1 MDESG
6 GRGQPRS
13 GNDESAEPH
22 EGLPPR
28 ATDPAPADEQPTDE
42 HGPASARPTRGPE
55 PAVPTAPAA
64 TPGNDSAPPRPTAAD
79 AAPDPRTADPAPAGA
94 GDKAP
99 EAGPDAAP
107 PRAAAE
113 TPRPTPAPAE
123 GEGDGSPE
131 AGPNPDRAS
140 AASPYTAPARAEGD
154 GDDAPEAGTH
164 GDGPHAAPA
173 RAGGGGGGS
182 PETGTHPDRA
192 HVDGPRAVA
201 GDTRVASASSAPG
214 QGAGGGSPETGTHP
228 DRAHVDGPRAVAG
241 DTGVASASSAPGQGA
256 GGGSPEADAHPD
268 RACADG
274 PRAAAGD
281 AGVAPAP
288 SAPGQGDGGGSPEA
302 GTHPDR
308 AYAGDQHAAP
318 AAGRPE
324 ADRHAAPAAGRPAAD
339 PLRKAPD
346 HAPDAGDAQRREQP
360 AAPGPVPGHPNHRP
374 ETPAHGDRPLAH
386 SADGKG
392 PAPQRPE
399 PRGGLLMGR
408 PFGVPVYVAP
418 SWFLVAALITWVFGG
433 QLERVLPELGAARYL
448 VSLFFAVAFYAS
460 VLVHEL
466 AHTVAALRF
475 KLPVRRIQLQFFGG
489 VSEIEKEAETPG
501 REFVLAFVGPL
512 LSLVLA
518 GAFYAAAQTVEPG
531 TVPGVLLAGL
541 MISNL
546 IVAAFNLLPGLPL
559 DGGRMLRAVVWKITG
574 KPMTGTVAAAWVG
587 RALAVSVLIG
597 LPLLTQS
604 GALGTDAADNVGMD
618 TVLDALLAAILAAI
632 IWTGAGNSLRMARLR
647 EHLPELR
654 ARALTRR
661 AVPVETDTPL
671 SEALRR
677 ANAAGARALVVV
689 DADGQPLSLV
699 REAAIVGVPEH
710 RRPWVAVSGLAQD
723 LTDGMRV
730 SAELSGEELLDAL
743 RATPA
748 TEYLVVEETG
758 EIYGVL
764 SAADVERAF
773 VKAMARPS

>member
-6 GRGQPRS
+6 GSGQPRP
-13 GNDESAEPH
+13 GTDEADRHQP
-22 EGLPPR
+22 GRTTPTTNPARPDPPR
-28 ATDPAPADEQPTDE
+28 PTDPAAHPGAESPLPDRVPADVPAPEPDPARGARGEQPDGVPGERGNDEQPTGNPDG
-42 HGPASARPTRGPE
+42 HGRSEQPDGALGPHVGSERPSE
-55 PAVPTAPAA
+55 PGDAER
-64 TPGNDSAPPRPTAAD
+64 PGGGRE
-79 AAPDPRTADPAPAGA
+79 GL
-94 GDKAP
+94 GDG
-99 EAGPDAAP
+99 ER
-107 PRAAAE
+107 PRAS
-113 TPRPTPAPAE
+113 RE
-123 GEGDGSPE
+123 GFGDGE
-131 AGPNPDRAS
+131 
-140 AASPYTAPARAEGD
+140 
-154 GDDAPEAGTH
+154 
-164 GDGPHAAPA
+164 
-173 RAGGGGGGS
+173 RAGGGRGDGLGGGERPS
-182 PETGTHPDRA
+182 GRA
-192 HVDGPRAVA
+192 DDEP
-201 GDTRVASASSAPG
+201 
-214 QGAGGGSPETGTHP
+214 
-228 DRAHVDGPRAVAG
+228 
-241 DTGVASASSAPGQGA
+241 
-256 GGGSPEADAHPD
+256 
-268 RACADG
+268 
-274 PRAAAGD
+274 
-281 AGVAPAP
+281 P
-288 SAPGQGDGGGSPEA
+288 S
-302 GTHPDR
+302 
-308 AYAGDQHAAP
+308 GDQ
-318 AAGRPE
+318 RP
-324 ADRHAAPAAGRPAAD
+324 
-339 PLRKAPD
+339 
-346 HAPDAGDAQRREQP
+346 
-360 AAPGPVPGHPNHRP
+360 
-374 ETPAHGDRPLAH
+374 PAHLQQQAPTSHPSHRTLAH
-386 SADGKG
+386 STPDKG
-392 PAPQRPE
+392 TTPQRPPE

-466 AHTVAALRF
+466 AHTVAALRY

-518 GAFYAAAQTVEPG
+518 GLFYLAMQPVEPG

-546 IVAAFNLLPGLPL
+546 IVAVFNLLPGLPL

-574 KPMTGTVAAAWVG
+574 KPMSGTVAAAWVG

-604 GALGTDAADNVGMD
+604 GALGRDATDNVGMD
-618 TVLDALLAAILAAI
+618 TVMDALLAAILAAI
-632 IWTGAGNSLRMARLR
+632 IWTGAGNSLRVARLR

-654 ARALTRR
+654 ARTLTRR
-661 AVPVETDTPL
+661 AVPVQSDTPL

-689 DADGQPLSLV
+689 DAEGNPLSLV

-710 RRPWVAVSGLAQD
+710 RRPWVAVSGLAQE

-730 SAELSGEELLDAL
+730 SAELAGEDLLEVL

-758 EIYGVL
+758 AIYGVL

>member
-6 GRGQPRS
+6 GSGQPQS
-13 GNDESAEPH
+13 GTDRSAEPH
-22 EGLPPR
+22 TGPTAR
-28 ATDPAPADEQPTDE
+28 TTDPHDNGTRAAATNAEHPTDADP
-42 HGPASARPTRGPE
+42 GRSSTTPPAPE
-55 PAVPTAPAA
+55 PEHSTEAPHKPATGDNAA
-64 TPGNDSAPPRPTAAD
+64 PGTPLDDAAD
-79 AAPDPRTADPAPAGA
+79 TPAPGSDTGA
-94 GDKAP
+94 GDP
-99 EAGPDAAP
+99 
-107 PRAAAE
+107 
-113 TPRPTPAPAE
+113 
-123 GEGDGSPE
+123 
-131 AGPNPDRAS
+131 
-140 AASPYTAPARAEGD
+140 
-154 GDDAPEAGTH
+154 
-164 GDGPHAAPA
+164 
-173 RAGGGGGGS
+173 
-182 PETGTHPDRA
+182 
-192 HVDGPRAVA
+192 
-201 GDTRVASASSAPG
+201 
-214 QGAGGGSPETGTHP
+214 
-228 DRAHVDGPRAVAG
+228 
-241 DTGVASASSAPGQGA
+241 
-256 GGGSPEADAHPD
+256 
-268 RACADG
+268 
-274 PRAAAGD
+274 
-281 AGVAPAP
+281 
-288 SAPGQGDGGGSPEA
+288 
-302 GTHPDR
+302 
-308 AYAGDQHAAP
+308 
-318 AAGRPE
+318 
-324 ADRHAAPAAGRPAAD
+324 
-339 PLRKAPD
+339 
-346 HAPDAGDAQRREQP
+346 EQP
-360 AAPGPVPGHPNHRP
+360 AQAPAP
-374 ETPAHGDRPLAH
+374 ETPAPDDHRTLAH
-386 SADGKG
+386 SGA
-392 PAPQRPE
+392 PAKNPPPQQPQ

-433 QLERVLPELGAARYL
+433 QLDRVLPELGAARYL

-512 LSLVLA
+512 FSLVLA
-518 GAFYAAAQTVEPG
+518 GLFYLALQPVEPG
-531 TVPGVLLAGL
+531 TVPAVLLGGL

-604 GALGTDAADNVGMD
+604 GALGSTAEDNVGMD
-618 TVLDALLAAILAAI
+618 TVMDALLAAILAAI
-632 IWTGAGNSLRMARLR
+632 IWTGAGNSLRVARLR
-647 EHLPELR
+647 EHLPDLR
-654 ARALTRR
+654 ARTLTRR

-689 DADGQPLSLV
+689 DAEGTPLSLV

-730 SAELSGEELLDAL
+730 SAELAGEDLLDAL
-743 RATPA
+743 RDTPA